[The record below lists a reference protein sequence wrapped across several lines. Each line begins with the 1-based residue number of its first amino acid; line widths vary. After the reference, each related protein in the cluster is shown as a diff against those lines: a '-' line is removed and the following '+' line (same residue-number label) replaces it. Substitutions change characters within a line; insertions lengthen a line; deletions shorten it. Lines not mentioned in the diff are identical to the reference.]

1 MISSHTSFRTLVLL
15 TVSLAW
21 GGKLAHA
28 ETVQELYDKAKQE
41 KALAFYA
48 AGPAGSE
55 DRWVNEF
62 EQRFP
67 GVHVEVTGGLSP
79 GLSKRVDEQ
88 IAQEQMQVDI
98 ARFQTIQDFARWK
111 QQGAMLLF
119 KPDGFD
125 KIDPAFKDDD
135 GAFTPVSINTIGYA
149 YNTELVPAGDVP
161 KSALDFLKPIFKGK
175 LVTGDPTADDASLMA
190 FNTIVS
196 KYGWNYMDS
205 YMANQPTFVTSGHET
220 VSTLIAKGDK
230 TATFDSTS
238 TTRRLVAEG
247 KPIAPVFSQDDDTP
261 VFLSGI
267 GIFKDAPHPNAA
279 KLYLT
284 WFLATEQ
291 QARTGT
297 FSPRSDVAPP
307 AGMQPLSA
315 YKIDSSYRKFVSDA
329 DRLSELRIRFGT
341 YIHPH

>member
-1 MISSHTSFRTLVLL
+1 LISSPFSFRTSVLL
-15 TVSLAW
+15 MASLAW
-21 GGKLAHA
+21 GGELARA
-28 ETVQELYDKAKQE
+28 ETMDELYEKAKQE
-41 KALAFYA
+41 KTLEFYA
-48 AGPAGSE
+48 AGPTGSE

-62 EQRFP
+62 QQHFP

-79 GLSKRVDEQ
+79 GLSKRVDDQ
-88 IAQEQMQVDI
+88 LAQKKMEVDI

-111 QQGAMLLF
+111 QEGAMLLF

-125 KIDPAFKDDD
+125 KIDPAFKDED

-149 YNTELVPAGDVP
+149 YNTELVGAVDIP
-161 KSALDFLKPIFKGK
+161 KSALDFLKPLFKGK
-175 LVTGDPTADDASLMA
+175 LITGDPTADDASLMA
-190 FNTIVS
+190 FNTVVG

-220 VSTLIAKGDK
+220 VSTLIAKGEK
-230 TATFDSTS
+230 LATFDSTS
-238 TTRRLVAEG
+238 TTRKLQAEG
-247 KPIAPVFSQDDDTP
+247 KPIEPLFSQADDTP
-261 VFLSGI
+261 VFLSGA

-284 WFLATEQ
+284 WFMAKEQ
-291 QARTGT
+291 QARTGA
-297 FSPRSDVAPP
+297 FSPRADVPPP

-315 YKIDSSYRKFVSDA
+315 YRIDSSYRNFVSDA
-329 DRLSELRIRFGT
+329 DRLSELRRRFGT